1 MVVSRVT
8 SEFIVLPRVHRRK
21 ESNIGC
27 WLNPCVGCC
36 IHASMIPLTIA
47 TFISCAHWAE
57 ASADYTARRCNCNL
71 VSDRTEAARH
81 KVTKDTKLHHVATKL
96 PPSRHRAA
104 CDLCLR
110 GD

>member
-47 TFISCAHWAE
+47 TFISCVHSAE

-71 VSDRTEAARH
+71 ASDRTRGCSPQSHE
-81 KVTKDTKLHHVATKL
+81 DPKLHQVATKSQSC
-96 PPSRHRAA
+96 PFVT
-104 CDLCLR
+104 LCLR
-110 GD
+110 GE